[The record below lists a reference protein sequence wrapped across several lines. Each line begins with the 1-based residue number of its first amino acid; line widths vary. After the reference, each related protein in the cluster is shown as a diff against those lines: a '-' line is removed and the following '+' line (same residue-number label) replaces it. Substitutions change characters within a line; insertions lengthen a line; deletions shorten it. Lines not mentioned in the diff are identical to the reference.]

1 MFRIVFLR
9 FMYFHIVNLCIWV
22 IFSSKVHSSRDT
34 IQYFNNSFRN
44 AIYDTISENVT
55 ITCHVIGN
63 ALNDCLGCKD
73 ECSNEIDDCPGDL
86 NQCKTCDECKS
97 NFRWYHNGG
106 QYTSFF
112 CQLELYYVVMF
123 NNLCSTW
130 CSTWC
135 SNVIFRAIIL
145 RALVASQSQK
155 NQFIFNASRY
165 IESSRDL

>member
-1 MFRIVFLR
+1 MYVGPFVSHCFPGIYVFSYSPPLY
-9 FMYFHIVNLCIWV
+9 MGHI
-22 IFSSKVHSSRDT
+22 FFKSAFSRDT

-73 ECSNEIDDCPGDL
+73 ECSNEIDDCPGEFDL

-106 QYTSFF
+106 Q
-112 CQLELYYVVMF
+112 
-123 NNLCSTW
+123 
-130 CSTWC
+130 
-135 SNVIFRAIIL
+135 
-145 RALVASQSQK
+145 
-155 NQFIFNASRY
+155 
-165 IESSRDL
+165 